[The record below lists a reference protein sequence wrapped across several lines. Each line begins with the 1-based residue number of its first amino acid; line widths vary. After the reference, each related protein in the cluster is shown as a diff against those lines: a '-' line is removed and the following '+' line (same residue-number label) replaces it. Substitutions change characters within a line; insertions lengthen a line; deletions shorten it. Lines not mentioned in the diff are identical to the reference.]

1 MSKRLKMVTGLLGI
15 SFVVACGSSS
25 DETTSSVTP
34 TTIQPIATTTAV
46 ETSVATTSTL
56 PPTTLSSDPTTTV
69 LFDFSNQDETSDWFN
84 QNDTVMGGV
93 SDSTTTWVDGQ
104 LVFSGNLS
112 LDNNG
117 GFTSTFGP
125 INDQLPS
132 LMSGA
137 EAIVVTARG
146 DGKTF
151 LMQIRNYDNTR
162 YIQRFTTVADVEQDY
177 VLPLADFE
185 SVDWRLSV
193 IPNAAPIDTTTIG
206 QLGFYLLDKQVGPF
220 EIAILSIKA
229 TANSSL

>member
-1 MSKRLKMVTGLLGI
+1 MTGLLGI

-25 DETTSSVTP
+25 DESSSSVAP
-34 TTIQPIATTTAV
+34 SSVQSNAPTTAV
-46 ETSVATTSTL
+46 STSVATTSTL
-56 PPTTLSSDPTTTV
+56 PSTTLPPTTSPSDPTSTV
-69 LFDFSNQDETSDWFN
+69 LFDFSNQDATSDWFN

-93 SDSTTTWVDGQ
+93 SDSATTWVDGQ

-125 INDQLPS
+125 INDQLPT

-137 EAIVVTARG
+137 KAIVVAARG
-146 DGKTF
+146 DGKTY

-193 IPNAAPIDTTTIG
+193 IPNATPIDTATIS

-220 EIAILSIKA
+220 EIAISSIRA
-229 TANSSL
+229 SIN

>member
-1 MSKRLKMVTGLLGI
+1 MTGLLGI

-25 DETTSSVTP
+25 DEPTSSMAPSSVQSNAP
-34 TTIQPIATTTAV
+34 TTAV
-46 ETSVATTSTL
+46 SISVATTTTTIT
-56 PPTTLSSDPTTTV
+56 PVGKPTSTV

-93 SDSTTTWVDGQ
+93 SDSATTWVDGQ

-125 INDQLPS
+125 INDQLPT

-146 DGKTF
+146 DGKTY

-193 IPNAAPIDTTTIG
+193 IPNAAPIDTATIG
-206 QLGFYLLDKQVGPF
+206 QLGFYLLDKQDGPF
-220 EIAILSIKA
+220 ELVMSMIRTNVK
-229 TANSSL
+229 TQ

>member
-1 MSKRLKMVTGLLGI
+1 MI
-15 SFVVACGSSS
+15 
-25 DETTSSVTP
+25 
-34 TTIQPIATTTAV
+34 
-46 ETSVATTSTL
+46 
-56 PPTTLSSDPTTTV
+56 
-69 LFDFSNQDETSDWFN
+69 LFDFNDQNDVSDWFN
-84 QNDTVMGGV
+84 QDDTVMGGV
-93 SDSTTTWVDGQ
+93 SDSATTWIDGQ

-125 INDQLPS
+125 INDQLPT

-137 EAIVVTARG
+137 ETIVVTARG
-146 DGKTF
+146 DGKTY

-193 IPNAAPIDTTTIG
+193 IPNAAPINTATIA

-220 EIAILSIKA
+220 ELAISSIR
-229 TANSSL
+229 TSIN

>member
-1 MSKRLKMVTGLLGI
+1 MSKRLPLITGLLGI

-25 DETTSSVTP
+25 DETTSSVAS

-46 ETSVATTSTL
+46 ETSVATTST
-56 PPTTLSSDPTTTV
+56 TTTPIQ
-69 LFDFSNQDETSDWFN
+69 LAQSMILYDFADQSDVSDWFN

-93 SDSTTTWVDGQ
+93 SDSATTWVDGQ

-125 INDQLPS
+125 VNDQLPT
-132 LMSGA
+132 LMSA
-137 EAIVVTARG
+137 ADAIIVTARG
-146 DGKTF
+146 DGKTY

-162 YIQRFTTVADVEQDY
+162 YVQRFTTVADVEQDY

-193 IPNAAPIDTTTIG
+193 IPDPAPIDTANIA
-206 QLGFYLLDKQVGPF
+206 QIGFYLLDKQVGPF
-220 EIAILSIKA
+220 EIAISSIR
-229 TANSSL
+229 SSVN